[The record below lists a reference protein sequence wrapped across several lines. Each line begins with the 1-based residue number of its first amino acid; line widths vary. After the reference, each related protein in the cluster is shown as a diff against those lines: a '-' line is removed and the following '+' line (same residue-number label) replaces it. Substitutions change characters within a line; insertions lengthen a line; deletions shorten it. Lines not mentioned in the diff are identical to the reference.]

1 MFGVC
6 FNNSRPKD
14 SVHQQLSAKA
24 DSFSVWKKAMPST
37 GSVQILQNRDTL
49 DGNVTFIPQLNTENC
64 H

>member
-14 SVHQQLSAKA
+14 SAHQLRARA
-24 DSFSVWKKAMPST
+24 DHFSVWKKGMPST

-49 DGNVTFIPQLNTENC
+49 DGNAYTTVE